1 MTATRIAGA
10 ALSVAALC
18 GVLAGCSASTDGNA
32 PEANSGGTTTPAAG
46 ATTPSGGK
54 EGEVGAVADMTNF
67 SCSPDKNGTWSASW
81 DVKNADKDKTFA
93 YRFAVT
99 MTNANGQVLKSKDV
113 AATLKPG
120 ETKSVKSGEVA
131 STKDVKGLAV
141 KNIKCFAGV
150 YKKAA

>member
-1 MTATRIAGA
+1 MMTTRSTGA

-32 PEANSGGTTTPAAG
+32 PEANPTSTPSNA

-120 ETKSVKSGEVA
+120 EAKSVKSGEVA